1 MAQSPETDTDTSS
14 DEDDNYFADEAA
26 TFGDR
31 VVAARRE
38 LGLSAEGLAKRLGIA
53 GKTLARWEN
62 DQSEPR
68 ANKLQMLA
76 GVLNVSMVWLLTGE
90 GEGISEGQSASDAA
104 SVELMTE
111 LRALRHEAAAL
122 SRRAARLEKAFR
134 LRSIDGG

>member
-1 MAQSPETDTDTSS
+1 MADNPEPTDPEES
-14 DEDDNYFADEAA
+14 DYFAEEAA

-31 VVAARRE
+31 VVAAREE
-38 LGLSAEGLAKRLGIA
+38 LGLSADELAKRLGIA
-53 GKTLARWEN
+53 AKTMARWEN

-90 GEGISEGQSASDAA
+90 GEGVSESHFASDAA
-104 SVELMTE
+104 SVELITE
-111 LRALRHEAAAL
+111 LRALRQEASSL

-134 LRSIDGG
+134 FRINDDAK